1 MYRIPFRA
9 LGRPL
14 SGKNGRFHNSPARV
28 QVPVVETVE
37 AVDPAPVV
45 ETVDPTPVV
54 EPAPVVETVEVTDP
68 EPATAVEAAP
78 VGDPEPVVDQMI
90 DIDLSF
96 SDAIEWK
103 PSWTKTQL
111 LAVAQEKGLSVTAS
125 NTKAEIIAALT
136 AAG

>member
-14 SGKNGRFHNSPARV
+14 SGKRGRFHQSQARV
-28 QVPVVETVE
+28 
-37 AVDPAPVV
+37 PAPVV
-45 ETVDPTPVV
+45 EPVQAIEVTSAVEPGPVVEAVQAVEPEPVV
-54 EPAPVVETVEVTDP
+54 EP
-68 EPATAVEAAP
+68 EPAV
-78 VGDPEPVVDQMI
+78 DPMV

-96 SDAIEWK
+96 SEAIEWK

-111 LAVAQEKGLSVTAS
+111 LAVAQEKGLSVTSS
-125 NTKAEIIAALT
+125 NTKAEIVAALT